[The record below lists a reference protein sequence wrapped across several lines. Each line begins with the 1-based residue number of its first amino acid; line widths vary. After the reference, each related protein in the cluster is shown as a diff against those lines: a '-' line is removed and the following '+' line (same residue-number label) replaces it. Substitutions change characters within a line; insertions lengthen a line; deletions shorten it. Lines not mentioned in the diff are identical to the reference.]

1 MLHSTDLVSDRHMLF
16 LMRLPPTVQPTPPEP
31 TSHDFLPSLLR
42 DTTGSH
48 LLQTILLHAP
58 EVILSAI
65 WKTYFVGK
73 VGKLASHPIGNY
85 VVSSGIKRLEGEK
98 LRAVMLELE
107 AVGVSNLIREFR
119 LVLDSQRYRMLTGG

>member
-1 MLHSTDLVSDRHMLF
+1 MDTHCFAVAI
-16 LMRLPPTVQPTPPEP
+16 VQPTPPEP

-48 LLQTILLHAP
+48 LLQSILLNAP
-58 EVILSAI
+58 DLILSAI
-65 WKTYFVGK
+65 WSTYFVGK

-98 LRAVMLELE
+98 LKAVMSELE
-107 AVGVSNLIREFR
+107 AVGVSNLIRKW
-119 LVLDSQRYRMLTGG
+119 SQPI